1 MGVNDGIT
9 LSSGANDT
17 QVWSRLGT
25 NGYSAQQTIS
35 CPPGFYATGIMGKSG
50 ADVNQLS
57 GLHCRNIITNATQ
70 DVNGGPLG
78 GSGGGN
84 GGGLNAPGTDGLAGF
99 AARAQTEVESLKTI
113 YRGAQ
118 PKSCCGGTTYKDSS
132 RMGTNQQNGDYVCDQ
147 NHLVQSISGGTSQ
160 HNQYLTN
167 FSWTCR
173 NFNNMANIGKSPL
186 DCCIG
191 ADTSQDCRDVQQYL
205 NCPAVVAD
213 YCSTGTNIF
222 TDPKCLAALAAPN
235 PVNGLSPAVA
245 ANLKLK
251 TCGAGSNHTMDFCSD
266 FCTAKTGLD
275 IPVVNTNTDALISGN
290 TIKDGCNNLYQT
302 KCSKDSTPAV
312 CGCQRDFATY
322 PGASDIPSKAE
333 FVKDPAC
340 YFSAC
345 RNFGY
350 FSKPLS
356 EHGCPSCIQYQQ
368 LNVTGSDIALSQIQQ
383 TCTVNGVPPSTSAP
397 ASLAPTTTTSPT
409 TTSAPTGTSTLA
421 PTSAPSA
428 TSSKTKTL
436 TVVLAAVILLCALAS
451 IISALA

>member
-9 LSSGANDT
+9 TSTGANGT
-17 QVWSRLGT
+17 QTWSRLGT
-25 NGYSAQQTIS
+25 NGYSNQQTVS
-35 CPPGFYATGIMGKSG
+35 CPPGFYATGVMGKSG

-57 GLHCRNIITNATQ
+57 GLHCRNIITGAAQ
-70 DVNGGPLG
+70 DVYGGPLG

-84 GGGLNAPGTDGLAGF
+84 GGSLNAPGTDGLAGF

-113 YRGAQ
+113 YRGVQA
-118 PKSCCGGTTYKDSS
+118 KSCCGGTTYKDAS
-132 RMGTNQQNGDYVCDQ
+132 RMGANQQNGDYVCDQ

-173 NFNNMANIGKSPL
+173 NFNNMATIGSHPL

-191 ADTSQDCRDVQQYL
+191 TDASQDCQDVQQYL

-222 TDPKCLAALAAPN
+222 TDPKCLAALASPTAA
-235 PVNGLSPAVA
+235 NGLTPVVA

-275 IPVVNTNTDALISGN
+275 IPVVNTNTDTLIAGN

-302 KCSKDSTPAV
+302 KCSKDSTPSV
-312 CGCQRDFATY
+312 CGCQRDFSTY
-322 PGASDIPSKAE
+322 PGAADIPSKAE

-350 FSKPLS
+350 FAKPLS
-356 EHGCPSCIQYQQ
+356 EHGCPSCVQYQQ

-383 TCTVNGVPPSTSAP
+383 TCNVNGSKTPTPANVTSPPTLAT
-397 ASLAPTTTTSPT
+397 AAPTSTTTST
-409 TTSAPTGTSTLA
+409 TTSKPVL
-421 PTSAPSA
+421 PSI
-428 TSSKTKTL
+428 SFIL
-436 TVVLAAVILLCALAS
+436 LAAVALLCALTS
-451 IISALA
+451 IIFALA